1 MGGGK
6 WSSVNYVTRTSA
18 KSAAGKDMFDYDKT
32 VRDTG
37 KWDVHDTLDPKSVN
51 KDGAHKDQNIRE
63 SLDSDEHPASQA
75 IAVLFDV
82 TGSMGSIPRVLQQ
95 KLPKLY
101 SLLLEKGYVEHP
113 QILYGAIGDATSD
126 RIPLQVGQFESDNRA
141 DEALESIVLEGGG
154 GGQTH
159 ESYQLAAYFMARH
172 TYADCF
178 EKRGKKGYLFIIGD
192 ERNYPMVTAT
202 EAKSVLGA
210 TIQEGM
216 ATLEIYEELKK
227 KWEVFFLYAEQG
239 SYSWEEIVAPGEVTR
254 DGDPSWSSLL
264 GQNAIRLEDAASVCE
279 TIALTVGMME
289 GNIDLDTGLEHLD
302 ELGTGDETK
311 EKVGKA
317 LATVGAS
324 AASVASVEGDLPDSK
339 EGGAERL

>member
-1 MGGGK
+1 MGGGS
-6 WSSVNYVTRTSA
+6 WTSTNYVSRTTA
-18 KSAAGKDMFDYDKT
+18 KASAGKDMFDYSATVFKT
-32 VRDTG
+32 G
-37 KWDVHDTLDPKSVN
+37 NWEVHPTLDPKSVN
-51 KDGAHKDQNIRE
+51 NDGDHKGQNIRE

-75 IAVLFDV
+75 VAVLFDV
-82 TGSMGSIPRVLQQ
+82 TGSMGGIPRVLQQ

-141 DEALESIVLEGGG
+141 DEALENIILEGGG

-172 TYADCF
+172 TYTDCY
-178 EKRGKKGYLFIIGD
+178 EKRGKKGYLFFIGD
-192 ERNYPMVTAT
+192 ERNYPMVASAEVT
-202 EAKSVLGA
+202 KIIGGG
-210 TIQEGM
+210 IQEGIS
-216 ATLEIYEELKK
+216 TEEIFEELKK
-227 KWEVFFLYAEQG
+227 KWEVFFLFAEQG
-239 SYSWEEIVAPGEVTR
+239 SYDWQEIGGPGKDEIS
-254 DGDPSWSSLL
+254 GDPTWVSLL
-264 GQNAIRLEDAASVCE
+264 GQNALRLEDADAVCE
-279 TIALTVGMME
+279 TIALTIGMLE
-289 GNIDLDTGLEHLD
+289 GNIDLDTGLTDLA
-302 ELGTGDETK
+302 ELGTESETT

-324 AASVASVEGDLPDSK
+324 ATSVATVEGDIPDSE